1 MAIFSENYFNENF
14 HIPHSYKL
22 KGKYLLPFNGKSD
35 HIRKENSDKIQMAIS
50 LTEKNWDKILD
61 FTAKKY
67 FEKFLK
73 SKDEAFDLYKTFKD
87 VKNDLILSTV
97 FYKKYDSDR
106 VHPCGQICLRFNL
119 KSNPRVYLNTV
130 PLVNYDKNKNLQLKM
145 SG

>member
-1 MAIFSENYFNENF
+1 MAIFSKNYFNENF
-14 HIPHSYKL
+14 HILHNYKL
-22 KGKYLLPFNGKSD
+22 KGKSLLPFNG
-35 HIRKENSDKIQMAIS
+35 KIQMAIS

-119 KSNPRVYLNTV
+119 KSNPRAYLNTA